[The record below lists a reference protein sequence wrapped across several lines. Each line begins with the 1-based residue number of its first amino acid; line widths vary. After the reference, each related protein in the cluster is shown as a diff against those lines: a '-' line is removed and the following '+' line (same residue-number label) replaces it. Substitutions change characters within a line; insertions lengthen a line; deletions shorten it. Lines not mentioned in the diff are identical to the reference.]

1 MKRMFKKKGKRL
13 FAMLLAAIMTVLS
26 MQGIS
31 FPRTAKAA
39 GEFPVSGVHSGT
51 LSHGAYKKLTN
62 LKASTGASVIE
73 ADTMT
78 SEGESRACFCLS
90 PGQSQTTKSGA
101 YKSATYAS
109 GYGIRYYKALIAF
122 YYDCKDSYKTD
133 AVRYAANIFIWRTV
147 MLERNHKG
155 NFAASA
161 YNAGGFK
168 SGFVAT
174 MKNLMGY
181 SQTTAE
187 NLYNKAYDYVKK
199 GANGIYNNKVKLL
212 KWTATSSQTMLT
224 GKPYSDKSCRIK
236 FTKGL
241 SEDNGVSVKG
251 TEYVI
256 YTDKNCTKKYKTI
269 TIKADKTDTIS
280 FSVGGTYTG
289 TDTYYVKE
297 TKAVTG
303 TVSNKNKTAMSFS
316 IDWSKIADGGN
327 GGTAVIGAKKVT
339 TSKSWL
345 KNTKNIE
352 EQFVDDVPG
361 ITVNV
366 KKVITGTTT
375 GVGGAEFTIYTW
387 NKNQNRY
394 VKVTKDNNLGHA
406 VTNPIVTGSNGT
418 ASSAK
423 LYYTGKNLGRFY
435 IKETKAPKGYQID
448 SSEKKFT
455 IKSGSSVTNAAQTF
469 TYAHEN
475 DKIPSLTWIY
485 VKKTDGDTGE
495 PLTMAG
501 FTLYEASVL
510 TRNGIS
516 TYMGHKYDHAYKE
529 FTQRKDKDG
538 PTNTYEALNIPEGY
552 YTIEETTVPLGYSIG
567 SGTGF
572 YNSSPFGRP
581 LSAVRG
587 KDSPYRYIQLVY
599 ADSTGVYPCDMDP
612 QTHVFTKKTTPV
624 DAFTVEITN
633 TQAAGSLVVHKKDD
647 KTGEPLAGAKFTVW
661 EVTEEK
667 YNTAGYIPD
676 SANGDVL
683 YATGI
688 TDERGRC
695 EFGTD
700 YARYQL
706 GSDGKPLTDE
716 NGDPVKREDE
726 DPSCCIYGLK
736 AEHYYMIVEE
746 AAPDGYRLPDYPVHK
761 LYVSADEALNTAS
774 IDDLSFEKEINVT
787 NEKALLDLNLHKISE
802 SRTGKES
809 VALPGA
815 KFALFRV
822 EKIVTDDSALSEDQE
837 QLEDENNN
845 GIDDITEEAVSEDT
859 EITSQSDTGADENIG
874 TDIDYSVLSNEN
886 YIDFDYSTITP
897 LVKDIMT
904 DENGNAVIPEILEEG
919 GYVLVETEA
928 PKNYLKAD
936 PQYIYID
943 NATLMSTTEF
953 NIEVRDQEFES
964 RIAIEKQDAATGET
978 IKRAGTGYKIKNKA
992 TGQYVVQT
1000 LDTYAEPEVEGAP
1013 HDLISSEK
1021 VDTFYTDETGTVQLP
1036 EVLAVGTYELE
1047 EVSAPDG
1054 YLLADETL
1062 EFVIDDD
1069 MDYYPE
1075 DDNKQYDID
1084 ENTRD
1089 IVITVEQK
1097 DEPTKV
1103 QFSKTDITGEKE
1115 IPDCKIEVTHKAT
1128 GELVEAFTTTD
1139 KPHMIEG
1146 KLKPGETYVFT
1157 ETRPKDGYV
1166 TADSI
1171 EFTVKDTGEIQK
1183 VTMKDDTTKVQF
1195 SKTDI
1200 TGEKSVPDCFM
1211 EVRKKSDNTL
1221 VENWITTDKEYLI
1234 EGKLAAGETYL
1245 LIEKCPKDGYATA
1258 ESIEFTV
1265 KDTGEIQKV
1274 VMKDDTTK
1282 IYFYKY
1288 ASNTKKLLPGTKWKI
1303 IDENG
1308 TEVYRFTTGKK
1319 VTVIEGILAVG
1330 HTYTFVEL
1338 SAPENYEKVKDFDYT
1353 VKDTGEIQKIKV
1365 TDKYHTPDT
1374 PQTENPP
1381 STPKTGAGAISLW
1394 MMILLVVLGSGI
1406 FIVSRKRKKR
1416 K

>member
-161 YNAGGFK
+161 YNASGFK

-187 NLYNKAYDYVKK
+187 NLYNKAYDYIKK
-199 GANGIYNNKVKLL
+199 GANGTYNNKVKLL
-212 KWTATSSQTMLT
+212 KWTAASSQTMLT
-224 GKPYSDKSCRIK
+224 GKPYSDKSCKIK

-269 TIKADKTDTIS
+269 TFKADKTDTIS

-289 TDTYYVKE
+289 TDTYYIKE

-327 GGTAVIGAKKVT
+327 GGTAVIGKEKVT
-339 TSKSWL
+339 TGKSWL
-345 KNTKNIE
+345 KNTKNIK
-352 EQFVDDVPG
+352 EQFVDDVPD

-366 KKVITGTTT
+366 KKVTTGTTT
-375 GVGGAEFTIYTW
+375 GVVGAEFTIYTW

-1097 DEPTKV
+1097 DEPTKIE
-1103 QFSKTDITGEKE
+1103 FSKTDITGEKE

-1139 KPHMIEG
+1139 KAHMIEG
-1146 KLKPGETYVFT
+1146 KLKTGETYVFT

-1171 EFTVKDTGEIQK
+1171 EFTVSDIEEIQK
-1183 VTMKDDTTKVQF
+1183 VAMKDDTTKVEF

-1319 VTVIEGILAVG
+1319 VTVIEEILAVG

>member
-13 FAMLLAAIMTVLS
+13 SAMLLAVIMTVLS
-26 MQGIS
+26 MQGVS
-31 FPRTAKAA
+31 FSKTAKAA

-62 LKASTGASVIE
+62 LKASTGATVIE

-199 GANGIYNNKVKLL
+199 GANGTYNNKVKLL

-289 TDTYYVKE
+289 TDTYYIKE

-327 GGTAVIGAKKVT
+327 GGTAVIGKEKVT
-339 TSKSWL
+339 TNKSWL
-345 KNTKNIE
+345 KNVKNVG

-366 KKVITGTTT
+366 KKVTTGTTT

-423 LYYTGKNLGRFY
+423 LYYTNKNLGRFY
-435 IKETKAPKGYQID
+435 IKETKAPEGYRID
-448 SSEKKFT
+448 SSEKKFS
-455 IKSGSSVTNAAQTF
+455 ISSGSKVTNAAQTF
-469 TYAHEN
+469 TYTHEN
-475 DKIPSLTWIY
+475 DKKRDLTQIF
-485 VKKTDGDTGE
+485 VKKNDGDTGE
-495 PLTMAG
+495 PLTTAG

-510 TRNGIS
+510 TRNGVS

-529 FTQRKDKDG
+529 FTQQKNKDG
-538 PTNTYEALNIPEGY
+538 ELLNKYEALNIPEGY

-572 YNSSPFGRP
+572 YNSSPFGKP

-612 QTHVFTKKTTPV
+612 QTHVFTKRQIPV
-624 DAFTVEITN
+624 DAFTVEVTN

-661 EVTEEK
+661 EVSKEK

-683 YATGI
+683 YATAV

-746 AAPDGYRLPDYPVHK
+746 SAPDGYRLPDYPVHK
-761 LYVSADEALNTAS
+761 LYVGADEALNTAS
-774 IDDLSFEKEINVT
+774 IDNLSFEKEINVT

-845 GIDDITEEAVSEDT
+845 GIDDITEEAVSKDT

-874 TDIDYSVLSNEN
+874 TGIDYSVLSNEN

-897 LVKDIMT
+897 LVKDIVT
-904 DENGNAVIPEILEEG
+904 NENGNAVIPEILEEG
-919 GYVLVETEA
+919 GYVLVEMEA

-943 NATLMSTTEF
+943 NATLMSNTEF
-953 NIEVRDQEFES
+953 NIEVRDQEFEA
-964 RIAIEKQDAATGET
+964 RLLIEKRNASTGE
-978 IKRAGTGYKIKNKA
+978 IIRQAGAGFKIKNLE
-992 TGQYVVQT
+992 TGEYVKQT

-1013 HDLISSEK
+1013 HELISSE
-1021 VDTFYTDETGTVQLP
+1021 VADVFYTDETGTVQLP
-1036 EVLAVGTYELE
+1036 EVLAVGTYEIE
-1047 EVSAPDG
+1047 EVAAPDG
-1054 YLLADETL
+1054 FLLTSEKYQFT
-1062 EFVIDDD
+1062 VDDGE
-1069 MDYYPE
+1069 DYYP
-1075 DDNKQYDID
+1075 DDPNKQYDID

-1089 IVITVEQK
+1089 VVITVQIE
-1097 DEPTKV
+1097 DEPTRI

-1115 IPDCKIEVTHKAT
+1115 IPGCEIEVTNKAA

-1146 KLKPGETYVFT
+1146 KLKAGETYVFT
-1157 ETRPKDGYV
+1157 ETKPADGYV
-1166 TADSI
+1166 
-1171 EFTVKDTGEIQK
+1171 
-1183 VTMKDDTTKVQF
+1183 
-1195 SKTDI
+1195 
-1200 TGEKSVPDCFM
+1200 
-1211 EVRKKSDNTL
+1211 
-1221 VENWITTDKEYLI
+1221 
-1234 EGKLAAGETYL
+1234 
-1245 LIEKCPKDGYATA
+1245 TA

-1274 VMKDDTTK
+1274 AMKDDTTK
-1282 IYFYKY
+1282 IHFYKY
-1288 ASNTKKLLPGTKWKI
+1288 ASDTKDFLPGTKWKVLN
-1303 IDENG
+1303 ENG
-1308 TEVYRFTTGKK
+1308 KVVYRFTTGKG
-1319 VTVIEGILAVG
+1319 VAVIEGILATG
-1330 HTYTFVEL
+1330 QTYTFVEEE
-1338 SAPENYEKVKDFDYT
+1338 APANYGKVKDLKYT

-1365 TDKYHTPDT
+1365 TDEYLIGKITTDMKDRTDEDASYSV
-1374 PQTENPP
+1374 PQT
-1381 STPKTGAGAISLW
+1381 GGQAVHLWLIAGFI
-1394 MMILLVVLGSGI
+1394 ILGCGI
-1406 FIVSRKRKKR
+1406 IILIVWKIKHKK
-1416 K
+1416 